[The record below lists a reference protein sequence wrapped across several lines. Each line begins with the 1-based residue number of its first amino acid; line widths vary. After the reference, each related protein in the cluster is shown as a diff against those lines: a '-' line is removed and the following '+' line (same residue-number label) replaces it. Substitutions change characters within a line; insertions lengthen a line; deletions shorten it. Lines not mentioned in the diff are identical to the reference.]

1 MLQTIQSFLL
11 DFEIKGRADNTIKN
25 YQLQLR
31 TFNSWCTQTNTDFL
45 LLTPRQAKHYRD
57 ALYSTGLSGK
67 TINTMIGT
75 LRTFYEYLMEEEL
88 VQGNPILKNLRIR
101 EEPRYPA
108 PLNEEEKHIVLEA
121 LESKEQHINLAFKT
135 MLATGIRVGEAAK
148 LTRKDIRLDSK
159 RVVLFIRKAKGGKS
173 RMVPIIN
180 REVALQL
187 YEYSKEIPEGEPLF
201 RVTKRTIQGHA
212 ERIKKNTGV
221 NFYSHRAR
229 HTYAT
234 SLLAKD
240 TRLDIIQ
247 REGTQASLVD
257 ILEEDDVN
265 YENMEK
271 NVEEVVNYVNAMNY
285 GIKRL
290 NELPLCL
297 RLIKEI
303 HNLLLQ
309 GVRGSERNPGEFRK
323 SQNWIGPAGCTLAT
337 ATFVPP
343 PVLEMQEAMNNFEMF
358 IHTDDEIPPL
368 IKIGLLHAQF
378 ETIHPFLDGNGRMG
392 RLLITFWLY
401 QQKILTK
408 PLLYLSYYFKKNR
421 MEYYDR
427 LMDIRVKGDWEG
439 WMKFFLK
446 GIAEVSDEATNTAKH
461 ILKMKDLHTE
471 MIKQNMRNPSNGLKL
486 LERLFES
493 PIVTINKVAEMLD
506 VSYPTASNLVNDFC
520 DIGLLKTVSKVQRNK
535 KFSYYQ
541 YIEILQA
548 GTELQ

>member
-11 DFEIKGRADNTIKN
+11 DLEIKGRADNTIKN

-31 TFNSWCTQTNTDFL
+31 TFYSWCTQTDTDYL
-45 LLTPRQAKHYRD
+45 SLTPRQAKHYRD